1 MEVALIGIIILLT
14 MLFIGVP
21 LGMGLMTVGYFGLA
35 YVHPHG
41 FTAANSVA
49 GQQILELALN
59 FQFSVLPLFI
69 LMGVFVARAQLS
81 DDLYEAS
88 NRWLGHFRGG
98 LAMATVAACGGFAAV
113 SGSSA
118 ATAATMA
125 KVAVP
130 SMRKYGYGDA
140 LSAGT
145 VAAGGTMG
153 ILIPPSG
160 ALIIYGLLTEEDIA
174 KLFVAG
180 IIPGL
185 ITIAAYIAVIKIVT
199 LIWPTMGPPGDRSSW
214 NERLRSLYKVWGVLF
229 LFFLIMGGIFFG
241 IFTSTEAGGIGATGA
256 LVFAIIRRRMSWKI
270 FYESLAEA
278 AITTAMIFTV
288 AFGALILNQF
298 VNMSGMPQVVLELID
313 NLDAT
318 PLQVVLVIMA
328 FYVLLGMFI
337 EGVAMIF
344 LTVPIFVPVIMGLDF
359 GFSDVLIWWG
369 IVLVMVVE
377 ISLITPPIGLNV
389 FILKSMLPDV
399 PLSKIFK
406 GIAPFFCADLF
417 RLAIVVIFPAVALWL
432 PTVMFN

>member
-21 LGMGLMTVGYFGLA
+21 LGMGLMTVGYFGFA

-130 SMRKYGYGDA
+130 SMRKYGYGDS

-185 ITIAAYIAVIKIVT
+185 ITIAAYITVIKIVT

-214 NERLRSLYKVWGVLF
+214 NERLRSLYKIWGVLF

-298 VNMSGMPQVVLELID
+298 VNMSGMPQVVLALID
-313 NLDAT
+313 SLDAT

>member
-21 LGMGLMTVGYFGLA
+21 LGMGLMTVGYFGFA

-199 LIWPTMGPPGDRSSW
+199 LIWPTMGPPGHRSSW

-432 PTVMFN
+432 PTVMFS

>member
-21 LGMGLMTVGYFGLA
+21 LGMGLMTVGYFGFA

-130 SMRKYGYGDA
+130 SMRKYGYGDS

-185 ITIAAYIAVIKIVT
+185 ITIAAYITVIKIVT

-214 NERLRSLYKVWGVLF
+214 NERLRSLYKIWGVLF

-313 NLDAT
+313 SLDAT

-432 PTVMFN
+432 PTVMFS

>member
-21 LGMGLMTVGYFGLA
+21 LGMGLMTVGYFGFA

-214 NERLRSLYKVWGVLF
+214 NDRLRSLYKVWGVLF

-313 NLDAT
+313 SLDAT
-318 PLQVVLVIMA
+318 PLQVVLVIMV

>member
-1 MEVALIGIIILLT
+1 
-14 MLFIGVP
+14 
-21 LGMGLMTVGYFGLA
+21 
-35 YVHPHG
+35 
-41 FTAANSVA
+41 
-49 GQQILELALN
+49 
-59 FQFSVLPLFI
+59 
-69 LMGVFVARAQLS
+69 
-81 DDLYEAS
+81 
-88 NRWLGHFRGG
+88 
-98 LAMATVAACGGFAAV
+98 
-113 SGSSA
+113 
-118 ATAATMA
+118 
-125 KVAVP
+125 
-130 SMRKYGYGDA
+130 
-140 LSAGT
+140 
-145 VAAGGTMG
+145 
-153 ILIPPSG
+153 
-160 ALIIYGLLTEEDIA
+160 
-174 KLFVAG
+174 
-180 IIPGL
+180 
-185 ITIAAYIAVIKIVT
+185 
-199 LIWPTMGPPGDRSSW
+199 MGPPGDRSSW
-214 NERLRSLYKVWGVLF
+214 NDRLRSLYKVWGVLF

-313 NLDAT
+313 SLDAT

>member
-1 MEVALIGIIILLT
+1 
-14 MLFIGVP
+14 
-21 LGMGLMTVGYFGLA
+21 
-35 YVHPHG
+35 
-41 FTAANSVA
+41 
-49 GQQILELALN
+49 
-59 FQFSVLPLFI
+59 
-69 LMGVFVARAQLS
+69 
-81 DDLYEAS
+81 
-88 NRWLGHFRGG
+88 
-98 LAMATVAACGGFAAV
+98 MATVAACGGFAAV

-313 NLDAT
+313 SLDAT
-318 PLQVVLVIMA
+318 PLQVVLVIMV

>member
-1 MEVALIGIIILLT
+1 METALLGIAILLLI
-14 MLFIGVP
+14 LFLGFP
-21 LGMGLMTVGYFGLA
+21 LGMSLMMVGYFGFA
-35 YVHPHG
+35 AVHPKG
-41 FTAANSVA
+41 FVAANSVA
-49 GQQILELALN
+49 GQQILDLGLN

-69 LMGVFVARAQLS
+69 LMGVFVARAALS
-81 DDLYEAS
+81 DDLYETS
-88 NRWLGHFRGG
+88 YKWLGHFRGG

-130 SMRKYGYGDA
+130 SMRKFGYADS

-185 ITIAAYIAVIKIVT
+185 ITIAAYIAVIRIVT
-199 LIWPTMGPPGDRSSW
+199 AIWPEIGPPGERTSW
-214 NERLRSLYKVWGVLF
+214 HERLTSLYKVWGVLF

-241 IFTSTEAGGIGATGA
+241 IFTSTEAGGIGAGGA
-256 LVFAIIRRRMSWKI
+256 LIFAILRRKMSWPI
-270 FYESLAEA
+270 FIESLIEA
-278 AITTAMIFTV
+278 ARTTAMIFTV

-298 VNMSGMPQVVLELID
+298 VNISGLPEAVLAFISSL
-313 NLDAT
+313 NAT
-318 PLQVVLVIMA
+318 PMQVVLVIMC
-328 FYVLLGMFI
+328 FYIILGMFI
-337 EGVAMIF
+337 EGIAMIF
-344 LTVPIFVPVIMGLDF
+344 LTVPIFVPIIHAL
-359 GFSDVLIWWG
+359 GFDLIWWG

-389 FILKSMLPDV
+389 FIMKSMLPDV
-399 PLSKIFK
+399 PLSSIFR
-406 GIAPFFCADLF
+406 GIAPFFCADIV
-417 RLAIVVIFPAVALWL
+417 RLATVVFFPPVALWL
-432 PTVMFN
+432 PTLMF

>member
-21 LGMGLMTVGYFGLA
+21 LGMGLMTVGYFGFA

-130 SMRKYGYGDA
+130 SMRKYGYGDS

-185 ITIAAYIAVIKIVT
+185 ITIAAYITVIKIVT

-214 NERLRSLYKVWGVLF
+214 NERLRSLYKIWGVLF

-313 NLDAT
+313 SLDAT

>member
-1 MEVALIGIIILLT
+1 MEIALIGIVILLV
-14 MLFIGVP
+14 MLFLGVP
-21 LGMGLMTVGYFGLA
+21 LGMGLMTVGYFGFA
-35 YVHPHG
+35 FVHPHG
-41 FTAANSVA
+41 FAAANSVA

-88 NRWLGHFRGG
+88 NSWLGHFRGG

-130 SMRKYGYGDA
+130 SMRKYGYGDS

-185 ITIAAYIAVIKIVT
+185 ITVGAYIAVIKIVT
-199 LIWPTMGPPGDRSSW
+199 AIWPQIGPPGDRASW
-214 NERLRSLYKVWGVLF
+214 AHRLKSLYKVWGVLF

-241 IFTSTEAGGIGATGA
+241 VFTSTEAGGIGAAGA
-256 LVFAIIRRRMSWKI
+256 LLFAIIRKRMSLKV
-270 FYESLAEA
+270 FYESLVEGAM
-278 AITTAMIFTV
+278 TTAMIFTV

-298 VNMSGMPQVVLELID
+298 INMSGMPQSVLNLIN

-318 PLQVVLVIMA
+318 PLQVVLVIMV

-389 FILKSMLPDV
+389 FILKSMLPEV
-399 PLSKIFK
+399 SLTKIFK

-417 RLAIVVIFPAVALWL
+417 RLAIVVVFPAVALWL
-432 PTVMFN
+432 PTIMYK